1 MGLVGDKGE
10 LMCVYFLRLFY
21 EFLSGG
27 AGCSHVV
34 GVYFECERASRAK
47 FASACGASERLSVD
61 DRRGPAHASD

>member
-1 MGLVGDKGE
+1 
-10 LMCVYFLRLFY
+10 MCLLFTIILRVRVY